1 MGTLLISYFINT
13 KKMKLNSLFNPKS
26 IHSLNYKF
34 FKNLKINRKISLGYA
49 VVFGISISGTLLGV
63 IIGNELEKQALEQ
76 EEYALINTNSL
87 HRLQTGILQ
96 VRTHQQQL
104 IPLSKQPEKFQEEYG
119 HIIKHL
125 ETIQKGWG
133 EIRLIKAQE
142 NYYSQQEI
150 SKLKKFIQSYEGVS
164 QNYLES
170 LNKLV
175 QEIRVTNLDS
185 TEKMT
190 TAQTKLLEFTNS
202 DLAIQFDGISD
213 NLTEIIKIFYK
224 QAKQAKK
231 NLNQAILFRN
241 WIIFS
246 SIFISIILKILLA
259 RQISWLISS
268 PIIELTQFAKK
279 VTQSENFDLQVPITT
294 EDEIGILAFSFN
306 HLMNRVKQLLKEQTA
321 NTAHL
326 NAIIDNLA
334 DGLLVSDINGKII
347 NYNPAITRMFSLGN
361 VDMKGIYCQEFL
373 PEVVELVNNSQQNP
387 TAVFTKELQLNEKQ
401 IAKASVTAI
410 LETNCQDSYC
420 KSFGSV
426 ILVRDITQEK
436 EIDAMKTDFISTVSH
451 ELRTP
456 LTSVLGF
463 ASIIQEKLEEDVFPF
478 LPVENRKTNKT
489 IRRVKDNINII
500 ISEAERLT
508 ALIND
513 VLDIAKMEAGKLDWK
528 QQAISIEKLIERS
541 LAAISALFTSK
552 DLELITDIEPELPQ
566 IIGDENRLIQVLIN
580 LISNAIKFTHE
591 GSITCSAKLINSN
604 IVVSII
610 DTGNGIAL
618 EDQVKVFDK
627 FKQVGETLTDKPQG
641 TGLGL
646 PICKQIIEHHG
657 GNIWVESELG
667 KGSTFAFSIPIQIN
681 VINKF
686 EQIVNLNTI
695 VQQLQEHSN
704 NNSSSPD
711 RQKTI
716 LVVDDDANIRELLRQ
731 SLQNQGYAVR
741 EATDG
746 LDAIYQ
752 IKADKPDL
760 IILDVMMPQINGFD
774 TAAIIKNDPTKMDI
788 PIIMLSIFEDKERG
802 YRLGIDRYMTKP
814 IDNNKL
820 MKEIGLLLSQG
831 TSAKKVLVVDTT
843 ASTLLTLSQILKTQ
857 GYNVVEASN
866 GEECIEK
873 ALSLK
878 PDMIIVDSVLSQEH
892 DLVKTLRFEKG
903 LENLFF
909 ILLGDTDKS

>member
-1 MGTLLISYFINT
+1 
-13 KKMKLNSLFNPKS
+13 MKLNNLFHPKS
-26 IHSLNYKF
+26 IQNLHYKF
-34 FKNLKINRKISLGYA
+34 FKNLRINRKITLGYA
-49 VVFGISISGTLLGV
+49 LAFGISAFGTVLGV
-63 IIGNELEKQALEQ
+63 IVGNELEKQALQQ
-76 EEYALINTNSL
+76 EEYALIHTTAL

-104 IPLSKQPEKFQEEYG
+104 IPLSKQPEKFQEEYT
-119 HIIKHL
+119 HIIKHS
-125 ETIQKGWG
+125 ETIQKGWS
-133 EIRLIKAQE
+133 EMKLIKAKKK
-142 NYYSQQEI
+142 YYSQQEI
-150 SKLKKFIQSYEGVS
+150 SKLEKFITSNQGASEK
-164 QNYLES
+164 YLQS
-170 LNKLV
+170 LNQLV
-175 QEIRVTNLDS
+175 KEIRVNKLDS
-185 TEKMT
+185 TKNIT
-190 TAQTKLLEFTNS
+190 TAQNQLLEFTNS

-213 NLTEIIKIFYK
+213 KLTEIIKIFYK
-224 QAKQAKK
+224 QATQAQR
-231 NLNQAILFRN
+231 NLKEAIIFRN
-241 WIIFS
+241 RIIFS
-246 SIFISIILKILLA
+246 SIFISIILKFVLA
-259 RQISWLISS
+259 RQLSWAISS
-268 PIIELTQFAKK
+268 PIIELTQVAKQ

-294 EDEIGILAFSFN
+294 QDEIGILAFSFN
-306 HLMNRVKQLLKEQTA
+306 HLINRVKQLLKEQAA

-347 NYNPAITRMFSLGN
+347 NYNPAITKMFGLRD
-361 VDMKGIYCQEFL
+361 VDIKGIYFQEFI
-373 PEVVELVNNSQQNP
+373 PEVVELVNNTQQNP
-387 TAVFTKELQLNEKQ
+387 TAVFTKEFQLNEKQ
-401 IAKASVTAI
+401 IVKASVTAI

-478 LPVENRKTNKT
+478 LPHEEHKTKKT

-528 QQAISIEKLIERS
+528 QEAINIEKLIERS
-541 LAAISALFTSK
+541 LAAISGLFTSK
-552 DLELITDIEPELPQ
+552 YLELITDIEPELPQ
-566 IIGDENRLIQVLIN
+566 IIGDENRLMQVLIN
-580 LISNAIKFTHE
+580 LISNAVKFTHQ
-591 GSITCSAKLINSN
+591 GSITCSAKLINHN

-618 EDQVKVFDK
+618 EDQTKVFDK

-646 PICKQIIEHHG
+646 PICKQIIQHHG

-667 KGSTFAFSIPIQIN
+667 KGSTFSFSIPIQVNTIN
-681 VINKF
+681 QF

-695 VQQLQEHSN
+695 VQQLQEHSTN
-704 NNSSSPD
+704 NTSNSD
-711 RQKTI
+711 RKKTI

-774 TAAIIKNDPTKMDI
+774 TAAILKNDPTKMDI

-820 MKEIGLLLSQG
+820 MKEIGSLLSQG

-843 ASTLLTLSQILKTQ
+843 ASTLFTLSQILKTQ

-873 ALSLK
+873 ALSIK

-909 ILLGDTDKS
+909 ILLGDTEKSDLS